1 MYKQY
6 KRYLQIIVIVIIVVL
21 ASIFLIFYRPVALW
35 GNTYYEPVYTG
46 SMEPAIPVGG
56 IVVIQTVGPTT
67 LKVGDVICFRHSEAS
82 TITHRIVSQAQDGF
96 ITKGDANE
104 EPDLQPVNYA
114 QIVGKVTFTIPLVG
128 YLGFFVKTP
137 IGFVALILFPASALI
152 FLEIKKVLKRGRKQN
167 L

>member
-1 MYKQY
+1 MQV
-6 KRYLQIIVIVIIVVL
+6 LAIIVVAIL
-21 ASIFLIFYRPVALW
+21 ASTFLIFYRPVALF

-56 IVVIQTVGPTT
+56 LVVIQTVDPTMVT
-67 LKVGDVICFRHSEAS
+67 VGDVICFKSS
-82 TITHRIVSQAQDGF
+82 GISSVTHRIISQTEDGF

-104 EPDLQPVNYA
+104 EPDLQPVTYN

-137 IGFVALILFPASALI
+137 IGFAALILFPASALI
-152 FLEIKKVLKRGRKQN
+152 FLEIRRLLRKDSKVKSEK
-167 L
+167 